1 MNALTG
7 CTTSV
12 STGTSAHRQASYHL
26 AFSRIA
32 SAAAGAWFGPRT
44 SGRGV
49 MSIEQRSRER
59 RKRIVVHRAED
70 YEDAERWDLEFW
82 QAMTP
87 QERLSAL
94 VAIRR
99 DVEKVRAARR
109 RPDRC

>member
-1 MNALTG
+1 MSLR
-7 CTTSV
+7 
-12 STGTSAHRQASYHL
+12 SA
-26 AFSRIA
+26 FCRIRR
-32 SAAAGAWFGPRT
+32 SGGRRERRFGPRT